1 MQLRTSEPLI
11 SSMHHAVKVIG
22 QGQGR
27 GRSIVGT
34 PPTAV
39 LLVLLPR
46 CNRPM
51 GRVPS
56 SFGHHGDHVY
66 SVRSNSCKPAVILR
80 QTSLLNLG
88 GDGKNKGLGRH
99 GCAWVKMGRSSPPCS
114 CVPPSRSTLRRRDS
128 GARRAAA
135 SRSQTPPTLLRS
147 PADLAAFSAH
157 FRAPSTGNGLTD
169 RGPVCRADSRNEP
182 EEITYHTE
190 WT

>member
-22 QGQGR
+22 QGQRR

-56 SFGHHGDHVY
+56 HFGHHGDHVY

-80 QTSLLNLG
+80 WKAYSAPQTSLLNLG

-135 SRSQTPPTLLRS
+135 SRSPTPPTRLRS
-147 PADLAAFSAH
+147 PADLAAFYGH
-157 FRAPSTGNGLTD
+157 FRAPSSGNG
-169 RGPVCRADSRNEP
+169 
-182 EEITYHTE
+182 
-190 WT
+190 